1 MAKPVHGIS
10 ESKSLFGAPCLAHRL
25 GRFTV
30 NAAKGD
36 ESVSARRV
44 QPVSKCQPC
53 KQRAVRSLART
64 TSTSLSC
71 LAVSLSAK
79 RRSNRV
85 FTRSALS
92 FRRRSSLSIPQ
103 SHVIN
108 TTRDEAPNTLESHQ
122 TMTQYGKF
130 HVRSPQSIMSK
141 ILESN
146 MSSTGLLSRHRQLA
160 INTASV

>member
-25 GRFTV
+25 GGFTV

-36 ESVSARRV
+36 ESVGARTV

-71 LAVSLSAK
+71 LAVPLSAK
-79 RRSNRV
+79 DVLIVYSL
-85 FTRSALS
+85 ALP
-92 FRRRSSLSIPQ
+92 FPFDVDL
-103 SHVIN
+103 
-108 TTRDEAPNTLESHQ
+108 
-122 TMTQYGKF
+122 
-130 HVRSPQSIMSK
+130 RSPY
-141 ILESN
+141 
-146 MSSTGLLSRHRQLA
+146 LSH
-160 INTASV
+160 T